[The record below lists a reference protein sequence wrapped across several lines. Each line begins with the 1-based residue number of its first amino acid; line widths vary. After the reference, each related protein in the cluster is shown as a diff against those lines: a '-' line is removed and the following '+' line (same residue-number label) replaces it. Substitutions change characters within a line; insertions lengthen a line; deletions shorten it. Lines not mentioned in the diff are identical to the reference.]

1 MADLSPFQQ
10 MLVTM
15 GGIGFI
21 ASTFGS
27 VIVMWRV
34 FKGVERF
41 LEIPNQLERIVYE
54 LKPNG
59 GASLRDG
66 FDEIR
71 AEARTTRSSIGRL
84 TDVVTGLARTVHAT
98 ERNNAKRH
106 QDFLEKFRA

>member
-1 MADLSPFQQ
+1 MSDLTPFQQ
-10 MLVTM
+10 IVVTLGGM
-15 GGIGFI
+15 GFV

-27 VIVMWRV
+27 VIVMWKV
-34 FKGVERF
+34 FRGIERF

-71 AEARTTRSSIGRL
+71 AEARTTRSSIDRL
-84 TDVVTGLARTVHAT
+84 TAVVNSLAKTVHLT
-98 ERNNAKRH
+98 ETNNAKRH
-106 QDFLEKFRA
+106 QEFIEKLRA